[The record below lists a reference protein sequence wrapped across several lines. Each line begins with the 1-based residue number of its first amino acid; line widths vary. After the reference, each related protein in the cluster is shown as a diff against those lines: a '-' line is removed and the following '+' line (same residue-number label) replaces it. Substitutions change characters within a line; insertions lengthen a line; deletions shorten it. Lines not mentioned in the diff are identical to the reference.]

1 MVKQR
6 TGDDEI
12 VGTLFDY
19 ILKDVDFPDLKTRQL
34 RIYDTTEIDVARD
47 YVTSGRHALS
57 QSPGDRSVATTD
69 FQAAPAWTH
78 SQPVN
83 VSALD
88 GIQQR

>member
-47 YVTSGRHALS
+47 YVTSGRHAFS
-57 QSPGDRSVATTD
+57 QSLRHRSVATAE

-78 SQPVN
+78 SKSAN
-83 VSALD
+83 VSELD
-88 GIQQR
+88 GIQQC